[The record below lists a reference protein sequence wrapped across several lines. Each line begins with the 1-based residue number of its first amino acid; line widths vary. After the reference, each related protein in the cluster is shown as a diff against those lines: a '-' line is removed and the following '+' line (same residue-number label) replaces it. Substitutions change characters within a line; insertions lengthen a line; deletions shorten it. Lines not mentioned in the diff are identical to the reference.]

1 MYAKSRAWTLEYL
14 LYLLCNCLPTCV
26 CANAKHLPCLYA
38 GRKVQGMNHAR
49 KQPRSI
55 AVIPEERDLEEEGP
69 EDTSIITTISSEL
82 PPTSEPAPQH
92 PHPSEN
98 AGTDLDHQASQT
110 DLASPLTFYASSL
123 AAGECG
129 NMIMAEDMMGAH
141 HHHHQAPAPGGE
153 EVPAWMGMMANLT
166 QEHQENRL
174 QGPQPTS
181 APLPPPLQNCSCSP
195 AAGPCPG
202 HLEKMRLEL
211 LGEMTAS
218 SPLQLSHADNQQQ
231 QQQPQQ
237 PHDLGTSHRVVGR
250 NNMASSVQ
258 TQQLSSH
265 LGNYSP
271 SSSRWVIICR
281 LSSSLLLP
289 ASF

>member
-1 MYAKSRAWTLEYL
+1 M
-14 LYLLCNCLPTCV
+14 
-26 CANAKHLPCLYA
+26 
-38 GRKVQGMNHAR
+38 QGINHAR

-55 AVIPEERDLEEEGP
+55 AVIPEEGNLEEEGL

-98 AGTDLDHQASQT
+98 AGTNLDHQTSSQT
-110 DLASPLTFYASSL
+110 DLASPLAFYASSL

-129 NMIMAEDMMGAH
+129 SMIMGEDMMGAH
-141 HHHHQAPAPGGE
+141 HHYHHQAPAPGSE
-153 EVPAWMGMMANLT
+153 EVPAWMGMMANLA
-166 QEHQENRL
+166 QEHHANRL

-181 APLPPPLQNCSCSP
+181 APLSPPLQNCSCSP

-211 LGEMTAS
+211 LEEMTAS
-218 SPLQLSHADNQQQ
+218 SPLQLPHADNQQQ

-237 PHDLGTSHRVVGR
+237 PHDLGTSHRFVGR
-250 NNMASSVQ
+250 NNMASSVL

-281 LSSSLLLP
+281 LGSLLLP
-289 ASF
+289 ASFLLSIDHNDKQQKLSFERKSRPPPWASQSAYVYIFSLV